1 MSEFPDTRD
10 SLIARIK
17 DPADGMAWAEFLG
30 IYRPVVYRLA
40 RKRGV
45 QDADAQDVT
54 QQVFL
59 SVANAVERWQPGP
72 DRPPFR
78 AWLVTITRNAVNK
91 ALSRRKPD
99 AGTGSSSVAQL
110 LNQKCVTETDSEFD
124 MESRHSVVRYATAQI
139 RPEFSETTWHLFW
152 ESVVV
157 GRSISE
163 VALESGRTPGAVYM
177 ARFKVLQR
185 LKVKAR
191 EVSGMWD
198 CPSGGTS

>member
-17 DPADGMAWAEFLG
+17 DPADGTAWAEFLG
-30 IYRPVVYRLA
+30 IYRPVIYRLS
-40 RKRGV
+40 RKRGL

-54 QQVFL
+54 QQVLL
-59 SVANAVERWQPGP
+59 SIAKAVERWQPGP

-99 AGTGSSSVAQL
+99 VGSGSSSVALL
-110 LNQKCVTETDSEFD
+110 LNMHCATDVDEAFD
-124 MESRHSVVRYATAQI
+124 LESRLAALQYATAQI
-139 RPEFSETTWHLFW
+139 RPEFSDMTWRLFW
-152 ESVVV
+152 ESVVLGKSV
-157 GRSISE
+157 AE
-163 VALESGRTPGAVYM
+163 VALESGRTSGAVYM

-185 LKVKAR
+185 LKAKAR
-191 EVSGMWD
+191 EVSGIWD
-198 CPSGGTS
+198 SSFGASP